1 MYLCKVEFIVSVYRV
16 LIGCNNKGN
25 LIMYIIIKNLKVWNL
40 FDMVDDLMW
49 VCFYWMWIVLLID
62 FKLEGGGSVIWDVK
76 IIVII

>member
-25 LIMYIIIKNLKVWNL
+25 LIVYIIIKNLKVWNL

-62 FKLEGGGSVIWDVK
+62 FKLEGGGSMI
-76 IIVII
+76 